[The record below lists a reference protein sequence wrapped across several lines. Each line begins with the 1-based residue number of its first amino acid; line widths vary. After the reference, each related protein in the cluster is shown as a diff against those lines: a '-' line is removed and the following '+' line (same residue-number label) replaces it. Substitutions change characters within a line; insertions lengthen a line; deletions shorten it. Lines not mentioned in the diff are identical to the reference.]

1 MRRHPFDSDE
11 LGRTDPEMDRVAE
24 RLERYASDAGG
35 EPPPDLVTR
44 IQAALDEEPIPRR
57 GWYAG
62 LVARLDPWRGA
73 VRLAAAALVV
83 AAAVVGA
90 LTLGELADRSRN
102 DTGGPPVPTVPV
114 MPSSSPTLAPTPT
127 PTPTPT
133 PIQVVNVVATPT
145 PTPTPT
151 PAPVI
156 RSNVLAGTP
165 KPIVAALPNTASAVE
180 VPVSAL
186 PLVLPLLLL
195 VSSLAMVVATVLRRR

>member
-114 MPSSSPTLAPTPT
+114 MPSSSPTVAPTPT

-133 PIQVVNVVATPT
+133 PVPT
-145 PTPTPT
+145 PTSTPSSS
-151 PAPVI
+151 PSP
-156 RSNVLAGTP
+156 P
-165 KPIVAALPNTASAVE
+165 AALPTASE
-180 VPVSAL
+180 DDDDETETPRPTETDDDNSG
-186 PLVLPLLLL
+186 PGGGDDDNSGPGGG
-195 VSSLAMVVATVLRRR
+195 